1 MSNQKFYIGKT
12 MPVPRQKYDAEASY
26 YRLDIVEDAN
36 GNWFAAKQGTKS
48 EPMIGKPLPSVGA
61 DGTQEASDYWT
72 LCLWVTPLR
81 KATTETI
88 AATEEC
94 KSATAKNRESAS
106 LAYGAA
112 AVANSAATKA
122 QANADSAAAMAT
134 SAEGAA
140 QEAKDAVARA
150 NVAIT
155 EMKEVSAEVAS
166 KFNGTPARLVIN
178 GLEEISTANKIEQYV
193 GAEVRPSYLRQNIL
207 YQLVEG
213 TSISVDPSGK
223 IKVNGVGRSKI
234 WVIPTGNTSLWRERV
249 ITVRKPVMRI
259 ANGVLK
265 LGNGIRIV

>member
-1 MSNQKFYIGKT
+1 MDKQRFYIGKT
-12 MPVPRQKYDAEASY
+12 MPIPRTKYDAEASY
-26 YRLDIVEDAN
+26 YRLDIVEDAD
-36 GNWFAAKQGTKS
+36 GNWFAAKQGTKG
-48 EPMIGKPLPSVGA
+48 EPMIGKPLPSVNA
-61 DGTQEASDYWT
+61 DGVQEASDYWT

-81 KATTETI
+81 KATAETI
-88 AATEEC
+88 AATNEC
-94 KSATAKNRESAS
+94 KSATAKNRESAA

-112 AVANSAATKA
+112 AAANSAADK
-122 QANADSAAAMAT
+122 ANAGADNAAAMAT

-140 QEAKDAVARA
+140 QKAKDAVARA
-150 NVAIT
+150 NEAIT

-166 KFNGTPARLVIN
+166 KFNGTPTRLVIN

-193 GAEVRPSYLRQNIL
+193 GAEIRPSYLRQNIL

-223 IKVNGVGRSKI
+223 IKVNGVGQSKI
-234 WVIPTGNTSLWRERV
+234 WVIPTGNTSLWRERI